1 MANAVTGGFV
11 VTSQEIPYASAKMR
25 LFLALPPPEAW
36 RRDTA
41 RLLGETL
48 RAQTIL
54 HTFRLVPAR
63 NWHLTLL
70 FFGDVTSTQVP
81 LLQQTVQTLP
91 ATPRTPLVLDRI
103 AFWSNARVVVLT
115 TDRLPAAWRDYH
127 QALIA
132 AFQPLGVVDEKGR
145 PWRPHL
151 TLLRGVRACPAL
163 PELPPCRW
171 QRPIRPLLYRSH
183 LGRAGARYEVL
194 G

>member
-1 MANAVTGGFV
+1 MANAVTGCFV
-11 VTSQEIPYASAKMR
+11 MTAPEIPDASEKIR
-25 LFLALPPPEAW
+25 LFLALPPPDAWHREAV
-36 RRDTA
+36 
-41 RLLGETL
+41 RLVNEAL
-48 RAQTIL
+48 RAQTAA

-63 NWHLTLL
+63 NWHVTLL
-70 FFGDVTSTQVP
+70 FFGEVP
-81 LLQQTVQTLP
+81 CAQLSQLHETVQGLP
-91 ATPRTPLVLDRI
+91 ATPRVPLVLDRI

-132 AFQPLGVVDEKGR
+132 TFQPLGVVDEKGR